1 MNGNM
6 NNTKELSLGR
16 IVLVLLLSIS
26 SALIFV
32 TIFRL
37 MPGFIETFASFGSNL
52 PLPTKIVLNLYPVY
66 PVMVFV
72 VLLPSLIVFIKK
84 VSLNVRVKMLP
95 LSLAFIL
102 AAIVYFVFMFWALYL
117 PAFELGAQVK

>member
-6 NNTKELSLGR
+6 NNTKELSVGK

-26 SALIFV
+26 SALLFV
-32 TIFRL
+32 IIFRL
-37 MPGFIETFASFGSNL
+37 MPGFIETFASFGHNL
-52 PLPTKIVLNLYPVY
+52 PLPTKIVLDLYPAY

-72 VLLPSLIVFIKK
+72 SLLPSLIVFIKK
-84 VSLNVRVKMLP
+84 VSLNVRIKMLP

-102 AAIVYFVFMFWALYL
+102 AAIVYFIFMFWALYL
-117 PAFELGAQVK
+117 PAFELGSQAQ

>member
-6 NNTKELSLGR
+6 NNTKELSIGR
-16 IVLVLLLSIS
+16 TVLVLLLSIS
-26 SALIFV
+26 NALIFV

-37 MPGFIETFASFGSNL
+37 MPGYIETFASFGSNL

-66 PVMVFV
+66 PVMAFV
-72 VLLPSLIVFIKK
+72 SLLPSLIVFLKK
-84 VSLNVRVKMLP
+84 VSLNVRIKMLP

-102 AAIVYFVFMFWALYL
+102 AAILYFAFMFWALYL

>member
-6 NNTKELSLGR
+6 NNTKELSVGK

-37 MPGFIETFASFGSNL
+37 MPGFIETFASFGHSL
-52 PLPTKIVLNLYPVY
+52 PLPTKIVLNLYPAY

-72 VLLPSLIVFIKK
+72 SLLPSVIVFIKK
-84 VSLNVRVKMLP
+84 LSPNVRIKMLP
-95 LSLAFIL
+95 LSLAFIF

-117 PAFELGAQVK
+117 PAFELGSQAQ

>member
-6 NNTKELSLGR
+6 NNTKELSVGR

-26 SALIFV
+26 SASIFV

-37 MPGFIETFASFGSNL
+37 MPGFIETFASFGYSL
-52 PLPTKIVLNLYPVY
+52 PFPTKNVLNLYPVY

-72 VLLPSLIVFIKK
+72 CLLPSVIVFIKR
-84 VSLNVRVKMLP
+84 VSLNVRIKMLP

-117 PAFELGAQVK
+117 PAFELGSQAK

>member
-6 NNTKELSLGR
+6 NSTKELSVGK

-37 MPGFIETFASFGSNL
+37 MPGFIETFASFSQSL
-52 PLPTKIVLNLYPVY
+52 PLPTQIVLNLYPAY

-72 VLLPSLIVFIKK
+72 SLLPSIIVFIKK
-84 VSLNVRVKMLP
+84 VSLNVRIKMLP
-95 LSLAFIL
+95 LSFAFIL
-102 AAIVYFVFMFWALYL
+102 AAIVYFLFMLWALYL
-117 PAFELGAQVK
+117 PAFELGSQAQ

>member
-6 NNTKELSLGR
+6 NNTKELSVGR

-26 SALIFV
+26 SASIFV

-37 MPGFIETFASFGSNL
+37 MPGFIETFASFGYSL
-52 PLPTKIVLNLYPVY
+52 PLPTKTVLNLYPVY

-72 VLLPSLIVFIKK
+72 CLLPSVIVFIKR
-84 VSLNVRVKMLP
+84 VSLNVRIKMLP

-102 AAIVYFVFMFWALYL
+102 AAIVYFVFMLWALYL
-117 PAFELGAQVK
+117 PAFELGSQAK

>member
-1 MNGNM
+1 MNGNL
-6 NNTKELSLGR
+6 NNMKELSVGR

-26 SALIFV
+26 SASIFV

-37 MPGFIETFASFGSNL
+37 MPGFIETFASFGYSL
-52 PLPTKIVLNLYPVY
+52 PLPTKIVLNLYPAY

-72 VLLPSLIVFIKK
+72 ALLPSVIVFIKK
-84 VSLNVRVKMLP
+84 VSLNVRIKMLP

-102 AAIVYFVFMFWALYL
+102 VAIVYFAFMFWALYL
-117 PAFELGAQVK
+117 PAFELGSQAQ